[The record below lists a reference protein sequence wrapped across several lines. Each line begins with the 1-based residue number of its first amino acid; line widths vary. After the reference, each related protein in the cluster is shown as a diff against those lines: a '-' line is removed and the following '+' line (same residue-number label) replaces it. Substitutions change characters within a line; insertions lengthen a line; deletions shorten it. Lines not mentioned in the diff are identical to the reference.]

1 MTHPANNSTPIGAS
15 LLSEQQARYF
25 LLMRRGM
32 NNVQACRAVG
42 ISRKTGTRWRLGRTE
57 HKNGHRRTY
66 APVGTSAIPP
76 ISSRYLSEPER
87 VRIADLRRL
96 GWTIRAIADDLG
108 RAPSTVSRE
117 LNRNSDRADGP
128 GYLPH
133 HAHRRAAARRA
144 RPKPTKLALDAEL
157 REFVAARLAKKWS
170 PEQIAHALRTE
181 FPDQPWRHLAIE
193 TLYRAVYRPG
203 HSGLQKNSTEALR
216 TGRPRRRPQHHPHRR
231 KARICEP
238 SNMID
243 QRPAEVD
250 DRTVPGHW
258 EGDLIIGKNG
268 GSAIATLVERTTR
281 FLLLVHLPGSRTA
294 ATLRKAIVP
303 ALQAIPAHL
312 RRSITWDQGGEMAL
326 HGEITTVT
334 GTPVYFCHPH
344 SPWERG
350 SNENMNGVLRQYFPK
365 STDLA
370 IHTPERLT
378 EVANEINER
387 PRKTLSWPT
396 PAEILATL
404 SSTTN

>member
-15 LLSEQQARYF
+15 LLSEQQDRYF

-170 PEQIAHALRTE
+170 PEQ
-181 FPDQPWRHLAIE
+181 PWRHLAIE

-203 HSGLQKNSTEALR
+203 HIGLQKNSTEALR

-250 DRTVPGHW
+250 DRAVPGHW
-258 EGDLIIGKNG
+258 EGDLIIGRNG

-387 PRKTLSWPT
+387 PRKTLSWAT